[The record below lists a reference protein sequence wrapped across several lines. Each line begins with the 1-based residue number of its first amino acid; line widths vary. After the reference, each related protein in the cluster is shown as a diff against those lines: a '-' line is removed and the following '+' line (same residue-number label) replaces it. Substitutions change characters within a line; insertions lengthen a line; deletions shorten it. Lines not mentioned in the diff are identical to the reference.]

1 MTTTIPA
8 GINYEG
14 VSRFFAEHVPGGEV
28 PLEFHFIS
36 GGRSNLTYR
45 VEGDGQNWVL
55 RRPPL
60 GHVLPTAHDMAREY
74 KVLSGVTK
82 ADFPAP
88 TPIALCEDT
97 TVNDYPFYVMDYR
110 EGEIIVDRIPQGY
123 ATRPEDRRA
132 MSVALIDTMAKL
144 HAIDYNAVGLSDFGR
159 PEGYLERQVR
169 RWAEQ
174 WERSETRPL
183 PEIHE
188 VIRRLKNSIPANPE
202 STIVHGDYRLG
213 NMMLAFDDP
222 GHVNAVL
229 DWEMSTLG
237 DPLTDLGYTL
247 LYWTEPNDPPESIAG
262 SLVTQQEGFMSREEL
277 IAEYSK
283 RSGRSVEFVDWY
295 LVLAAYKLAVIVEG
309 IWARHLKGQTVGE
322 GYDNMG
328 ERAGHLVRRALA
340 VADASSDA
348 RLRGVA

>member
-1 MTTTIPA
+1 
-8 GINYEG
+8 
-14 VSRFFAEHVPGGEV
+14 
-28 PLEFHFIS
+28 
-36 GGRSNLTYR
+36 
-45 VEGDGQNWVL
+45 
-55 RRPPL
+55 
-60 GHVLPTAHDMAREY
+60 
-74 KVLSGVTK
+74 
-82 ADFPAP
+82 
-88 TPIALCEDT
+88 
-97 TVNDYPFYVMDYR
+97 
-110 EGEIIVDRIPQGY
+110 
-123 ATRPEDRRA
+123 
-132 MSVALIDTMAKL
+132 MSIALIDTLARL

-169 RWAEQ
+169 RWSEQ

-188 VIRRLKNSIPANPE
+188 VIRRLKNSIPAHSD

-222 GHVNAVL
+222 GRVVAVL

-262 SLVTQQEGFMSREEL
+262 SLVTQQEGFLSRDEL
-277 IAEYSK
+277 IAEYSR
-283 RSGRSVEFVDWY
+283 RSGRSVEFVDFY

-340 VADASSDA
+340 VADASSDP
-348 RLRGVA
+348 RLRGTA